1 MARDIDIEAAST
13 ERLINILAC
22 VERLEAESVAH
33 HFGRRIAISI
43 ELESRGVTDWADT
56 VNALMRAQMN

>member
-1 MARDIDIEAAST
+1 MQTLDIETAST

-22 VERLEAESVAH
+22 VERLGAESLAH

-43 ELESRGVTDWADT
+43 ELESRGITDWASK
-56 VNALMRAQMN
+56 VNTLMRSQMN